1 MNHHLVL
8 VRELHDVKGTAKAVL
23 VALADRS
30 NKKGECFPSIAT
42 ISNDCGFSKTAVKAA
57 LRTLKNAGYITSSPR
72 KDPAGDSTSNLYRLR
87 LEGRAGDAPRRAR
100 DAPQV
105 GRETPGGGAG
115 AAPKAPYEAQGEAT
129 LFPDSEIPQDEKPSL
144 ESIAANIYEAYP
156 RKAKK
161 PKAINAI
168 QKAMKKHQPYF
179 LLERVTAY
187 AKAIHWQER
196 RFIPHPATWFNAEQ
210 FNDDPEEWKQPST
223 NCKTKPLKSDE
234 CQL

>member
-8 VRELHDVKGTAKAVL
+8 VRELHDVKGPAKAVL

-30 NKKGECFPSIAT
+30 NEKGECFPSIAT
-42 ISNDCGFSKTAVKAA
+42 ISKDCGFSKTAVKAA

-87 LEGRAGDAPRRAR
+87 LGGRAGDAPRRAG

-105 GRETPGGGAG
+105 GRE
-115 AAPKAPYEAQGEAT
+115 PK
-129 LFPDSEIPQDEKPSL
+129 DEKPSL
-144 ESIAANIYEAYP
+144 ESIAAEIYEAYP

-161 PKAINAI
+161 PEAIDSI
-168 QKAMKKHQPYF
+168 QKAMKKNQPDF

-196 RFIPHPATWFNAEQ
+196 RFIPHPATWFNSEQ

-223 NCKTKPLKSDE
+223 NCKTKPLKSYE